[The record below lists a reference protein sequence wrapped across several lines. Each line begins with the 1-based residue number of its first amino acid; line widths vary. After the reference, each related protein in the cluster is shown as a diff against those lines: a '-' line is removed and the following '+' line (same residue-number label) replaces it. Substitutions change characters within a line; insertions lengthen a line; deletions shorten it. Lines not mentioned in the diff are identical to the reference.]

1 MRRVASTLLLLLPL
15 AAGCAA
21 SRPSPAAAPSV
32 APAGRLWPE
41 ETTYFSDLQQLTF
54 GGENAEAYWSFDGR
68 QLSFQ
73 ARRETEG
80 CDRIYRLTVDA
91 RPPTPTPVSSGK
103 GATTCAHF
111 FPEGDLLYAS
121 THLAGDACPPRPDR
135 SHGYVWAVY
144 DSYDIFKVAADGSG
158 LRRLTSERGY
168 DAEGTVC
175 GRDGSIVFTS
185 TRDGD
190 LELYRMD
197 KDGGNVRRLTHTP
210 GYDGGAFF
218 NRDCSKIV
226 WRASRPK
233 GPELDEYRKLLGQ
246 GLVRPRKLEIWTADA
261 DGSNATQVTSLGA
274 ASFAPSFHPTEN
286 VIVFSSN
293 YGDPHERE
301 FDIWAIRPDG
311 SGLTRLT
318 HAPGFD
324 GFPLFSPD
332 GTRMAFSSNR
342 ATAEGHHD
350 TNVFVARWRGLPPA
364 APTTAAD
371 RISQDVAWLADPA
384 REGRGLGTRG
394 LTEAGAYLETRL
406 HALGL
411 EPAGDDGGFR
421 HRFPVVTQAVVGPT
435 TSLQIDGQAVPAANL
450 GVLGFSASARA
461 RGTVVL
467 AGYGIVDEKLG
478 LDDYAGIDV
487 RGKIALVR
495 RFAPE
500 GLPSLTPR
508 QRTRLGDLR
517 RKAWTARDHGAI
529 ALLVVDWP
537 LPPSPT
543 PADWKEPPE
552 AALPTPTAE
561 GNADAGIPAMV
572 VKRAALAA
580 TLPRLAAR
588 KPVRAALEAAIERQS
603 SEAFNVV
610 GRIRAGKP
618 GGRGALLIGAHY
630 DHLGYGGRSSLAPEK
645 HEPHPGA
652 DDNASGTATVLE
664 VARALAARKGELTRD
679 VIIALFSGEEAG
691 LLGSTQYVRTH
702 AALLSDSVAML
713 NLDMVGRLRDNRIE
727 VLGSDTAP
735 EWSPMV
741 TTACAAQGL
750 ECIPSNEGFGS
761 SDQAA
766 FYTAGLPVLHFFT
779 GSHGDYHKPS
789 DVAAHINAAGA
800 ATVAGL
806 VERLAV
812 ALESQPRLTY
822 RKGVSTADRGDAR
835 TFNASLG
842 TVPDY
847 AGPPGGAPGVLLSGV
862 RPGGAAEKAGLRAGD
877 ILVRLGPHE
886 IRSVQDLGFA
896 LGVVRPGELVTA
908 VVLRGGKELRLETTM
923 QEGRGR

>member
-21 SRPSPAAAPSV
+21 SRPSPAAAPAV
-32 APAGRLWPE
+32 APPGRLWPE

-175 GRDGSIVFTS
+175 ARDGSIVFTS

-218 NRDCSKIV
+218 NRDCSRIV
-226 WRASRPK
+226 WRASRPR
-233 GPELDEYRKLLGQ
+233 GPELDEYKKLLAQ

-350 TNVFVARWRGLPPA
+350 TNIFVARWRGLPPA

-435 TSLQIDGQAVPAANL
+435 TSLKIDGQPVPAANL

-461 RGTVVL
+461 QGTVVL

-478 LDDYAGIDV
+478 LDDYAGVDV

-500 GLPSLTPR
+500 GLPSLAPR
-508 QRTRLGDLR
+508 QRTKLGDLR

-580 TLPRLAAR
+580 VLPRLGAR

-664 VARALAARKGELTRD
+664 VARSLAARKGELTRD
-679 VIIALFSGEEAG
+679 VIVALFSGEEAG